1 MRFTTSLAVLLSLL
15 ASGCAT
21 YPDGLAS
28 TGPSQETILAPS
40 AESPAIAVL
49 PVTAEITQ
57 RLTAEAN
64 KPSLS
69 SLFTHAAPF
78 DYRVGYGDSLEVS
91 VWEAMPAT
99 LFGGSAP
106 AGYGA
111 VSVGSGAT
119 VFPEM
124 VVSRSGAIDVP
135 FAGHVPVIGKSLES
149 IQADIEARLTGKAN
163 QPQVVVRL
171 LNNASAS
178 VTVVGEVEQSLRMP
192 LTASGERLLDAVA
205 AAGGVKQS
213 ADKITLQ
220 VSRSGRVS
228 AAPMADVIRS
238 PTENIPL
245 QPGDVIT
252 AQFQPL
258 SLSVLGATGKNDELP
273 FEASGI
279 SLSQAL
285 ARAGGLDDARADAQG
300 VFVFRFEDKAALVD
314 VISTTTTTRGVPVV
328 YQLDLKNPAA
338 FLLAQQFPMRDK
350 DVLYVTNAPAAELQ
364 KFLNIISATVFSV
377 TGLASVPN

>member
-1 MRFTTSLAVLLSLL
+1 M
-15 ASGCAT
+15 
-21 YPDGLAS
+21 
-28 TGPSQETILAPS
+28 
-40 AESPAIAVL
+40 
-49 PVTAEITQ
+49 
-57 RLTAEAN
+57 
-64 KPSLS
+64 
-69 SLFTHAAPF
+69 
-78 DYRVGYGDSLEVS
+78 
-91 VWEAMPAT
+91 
-99 LFGGSAP
+99 
-106 AGYGA
+106 
-111 VSVGSGAT
+111 
-119 VFPEM
+119 
-124 VVSRSGAIDVP
+124 
-135 FAGHVPVIGKSLES
+135 
-149 IQADIEARLTGKAN
+149 
-163 QPQVVVRL
+163 
-171 LNNASAS
+171 
-178 VTVVGEVEQSLRMP
+178 TVVGEVEQSLRMP